1 MQAFCEEAQRSHHS
15 CMFLVESRP
24 MMTRERAIPVHEPV
38 CSPGP
43 PAAGPGVAMFAS
55 VTQVAMET
63 MIPRTSSVMAPDL
76 AELLRRGLIFR
87 VGGGGRG
94 GPGRSERQGRFPC
107 RGSGTRFG
115 VHAAESAA
123 RGRSARAAQGCGSE
137 AVGRGRGPP
146 NP

>member
-1 MQAFCEEAQRSHHS
+1 MPQISKEPRPHASLRPGVLGAGLALPRQRRPTARVRMQAFREEAERSHHS
-15 CMFLVESRP
+15 CLLLDESRP
-24 MMTRERAIPVHEPV
+24 MLTRERAIPVHEPV

-107 RGSGTRFG
+107 R
-115 VHAAESAA
+115 
-123 RGRSARAAQGCGSE
+123 
-137 AVGRGRGPP
+137 
-146 NP
+146 